1 MGLRDLQ
8 LYRASY
14 RGVRFKPITSTN
26 TAGRKVVVHEFPNK
40 TFRYIEDLGKNLR
53 TFTVGGEVAGILWLE
68 DKANLEDALNTEGLG
83 VLVHPEYGNVNC
95 VCTTYNVTDD
105 HKELGV
111 ATFEMTFVEANENI
125 FPAATGD
132 NASAI
137 ANFSRQ
143 MYSKIGDYIRNNF
156 FIQFFRNIQ
165 DSGNQLSLFEQ
176 ELKAIGDLS
185 NASSDSKASF
195 DVLLSTFGKQVY
207 ALPQQPNE
215 LGDQLP
221 DLIDSFD
228 SLSQTVDDRDNI
240 NNKLFGFG
248 EDVTPVTLESPEN
261 IEKDR
266 NRKIIN
272 GSVNGIVLANLYEN
286 AVLINYLDD
295 QQLNA
300 KIDDLEDKYERL
312 VFGANNSLDDDSLDN
327 MQNLRDE
334 WRKFYERL
342 RLTINKVIQVE
353 TKRMPLKVMVYQHY
367 GNIDNFDVIM
377 QLNNINNPALIEG
390 TFNILSNG

>member
-1 MGLRDLQ
+1 MGIRDLQ
-8 LYRASY
+8 LYPASY
-14 RGVRFKPITSTN
+14 RGIPFNFTTGSN
-26 TAGRKVVVHEFPNK
+26 TAGRKTVTHEFPNK
-40 TFRYIEDLGKNLR
+40 TFRFIEDLGKNLR
-53 TFTVGGEVAGILWLE
+53 TLTITGLVHGILWLQHKK
-68 DKANLEDALNTEGLG
+68 DLEEALNTEGIG
-83 VLVHPEYGNVNC
+83 VLRHPFYGDINC
-95 VCTTYNVTDD
+95 VCTGYTVTDD
-105 HKELGV
+105 DKEIGV
-111 ATFEMTFVEANENI
+111 ATFEMTFAEANENI

-143 MYSKIGDYIRNNF
+143 MYGKIGNYIQNNF

-165 DSGNQLSLFEQ
+165 DSGNQLKLFEQ

-185 NASSDSKASF
+185 NASSDAKASF
-195 DVLLSTFGKQVY
+195 DVLLGTFGKQAY
-207 ALPQQPNE
+207 ILPQQPNL
-215 LGDQLP
+215 LGEQLP
-221 DLIDSFD
+221 NLVDSFD

-248 EDVTPVTLESPEN
+248 EDATPITLESPEN
-261 IEKDR
+261 VEKDR

-272 GSVNGIVLANLYEN
+272 GSVNGIALANLYEN
-286 AVLINYLDD
+286 AVLLDYQDD

-312 VFGANNSLDDDSLDN
+312 VFGSNNSLDDESLDN
-327 MQNLRDE
+327 MQALRDE
-334 WRKFYERL
+334 WRKFYEQL

-353 TKRMPLKVMVYQHY
+353 TKKMPLKVMVYQHY
-367 GNIDNFDVIM
+367 GNIDNFDIIM

-390 TFNILSNG
+390 TFSILSQ